1 MHRNAIILREL
12 AGIRG
17 RPVGEASYE
26 SNLGACLLA
35 KRCASAE
42 ADMMGAG
49 HAARGAAECYR
60 RLGRHEEAAQEY
72 RVAAEFFRTAGDA
85 KGLAWTL
92 LSFSNLLRQKSQFR
106 AALETLS
113 TCMWLS
119 HLCQDAGLVAYV
131 IAGTAETSRILG
143 NYRLAKRQHLE
154 AYDIFRSLDDSRG
167 IVWALEGVGQ
177 MLKNTG
183 RLREA
188 LEHFTQAKKIATA
201 ANDLRGL
208 AYALKCRA
216 ESLSGLG
223 HSQTAVEEAS
233 LAVQVF
239 ESIGLK
245 VGLGYGLKSLGDILR
260 ARGENEMALESY
272 RRAVEVFS
280 QASDGRGL
288 AYTFNGIGFLFD
300 SLGAADTAAAC
311 FGHAASYFTDLE
323 LRFGQSQ
330 NRTGLRNLRTRHQLS
345 RRQLRE
351 IVQASHA
358 GQMALPNVLFGIS
371 TTLPPERQDLVMAGW
386 QLLNKYRRL
395 GVNYLRAEHAKV
407 WQGVAH
413 ADCSSFVQHA
423 LIEAG
428 HDFAKVGRLTTSRL
442 LDGSEWSHRFTEVS
456 SDECRPGDIILQ
468 GRRHMGIF
476 TGFDGGQPTGFQMG
490 VVSNA
495 SELIWGESGEVAA
508 VGREVRFFRLRS
520 TIRAGSRSIIR

>member
-1 MHRNAIILREL
+1 MQRNPIILREL

-17 RPVGEASYE
+17 RPAEETSYE
-26 SNLGACLLA
+26 ANLRECLLA
-35 KRCASAE
+35 KRCATAE
-42 ADMMGAG
+42 ADLTGAG

-60 RLGRHEEAAQEY
+60 RLGRHGEATHEY
-72 RVAAEFFRTAGDA
+72 RIAAEFFRTAGDTR
-85 KGLAWTL
+85 GLAWTL

-106 AALETLS
+106 AALETLLE
-113 TCMWLS
+113 CRRLS
-119 HLCQDAGLVAYV
+119 QLCRDAGLVAYV
-131 IAGTAETSRILG
+131 VAGFAETTRILG

-167 IVWALEGVGQ
+167 VVWALEGMGQ

-188 LEHFTQAKKIATA
+188 LEHFTEAKKIAVA

-208 AYALKCRA
+208 AYALKCHA

-223 HSQTAVEEAS
+223 HPQTAVEEAMI
-233 LAVQVF
+233 AVQVF

-260 ARGENEMALESY
+260 AGGKNEAALENY
-272 RRAVEVFS
+272 RRAAEVFS
-280 QASDGRGL
+280 QANDGRGL
-288 AYTFNGIGFLFD
+288 AYTFNGIGFLFG

-311 FGHAASYFTDLE
+311 FGHAASYFKDSE
-323 LRFGQSQ
+323 LRFGQTQ
-330 NRTGLRNLRTRHQLS
+330 NSAGLQHLGTRHQLS
-345 RRQLRE
+345 RTQLRE
-351 IVQASHA
+351 IVQASQA
-358 GQMALPNVLFGIS
+358 GQVALPGLLFGIS
-371 TTLPPERQDLVMAGW
+371 DTLPPERRELVMAGW
-386 QLLNKYRRL
+386 QLLNQYRRL
-395 GVNYLRAEHAKV
+395 GVSYLRAEHAKV
-407 WQGVAH
+407 WQGVDH

-428 HDFAKVGRLTTSRL
+428 HDFAKAGRLTTARL

-456 SDECRPGDIILQ
+456 SEECRPGDIILQ

-476 TGFDGGQPTGFQMG
+476 TGFDDGQPTGFQMG

-495 SELIWGESGEVAA
+495 SELVWGENGELAP
-508 VGREVRFFRLRS
+508 VGREVRFFRLHS
-520 TIRAGSRSIIR
+520 GNGN